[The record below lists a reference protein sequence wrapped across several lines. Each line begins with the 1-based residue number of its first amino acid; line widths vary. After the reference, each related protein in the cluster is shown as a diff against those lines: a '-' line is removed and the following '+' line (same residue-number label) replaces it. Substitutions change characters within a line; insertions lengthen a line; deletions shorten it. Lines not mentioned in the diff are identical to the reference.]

1 MLYLPYSTQTCAGNG
16 KQGFSLS
23 ISCPSGA
30 SKDLETKANS
40 LKRVLCQ
47 EQPQDSLPARLREI

>member
-47 EQPQDSLPARLREI
+47 EQP